1 MRATF
6 YEILQG
12 APPKTFKNIE
22 PFYQGEPGL
31 KVLKGIQRWS
41 LYMPFRKLASVAPGE
56 GRPATVTEEELNSL
70 LELTKWAADEKA
82 KEMKEKG

>member
-1 MRATF
+1 
-6 YEILQG
+6 
-12 APPKTFKNIE
+12 
-22 PFYQGEPGL
+22 
-31 KVLKGIQRWS
+31 
-41 LYMPFRKLASVAPGE
+41 MPFRLLASVAPGE